1 MDWENKIK
9 TGIRPGSVL
18 GGTLVVAVS
27 FFFCLV
33 FPFIFVVVVVVVVVS
48 RRGRKLVDG
57 RLRRLLGAD

>member
-27 FFFCLV
+27 FFFCFV
-33 FPFIFVVVVVVVVVS
+33 FPFIFVDVVVVVVS

-57 RLRRLLGAD
+57 RLRRLLDAD

>member
-27 FFFCLV
+27 FFFCFV

-57 RLRRLLGAD
+57 RLRRLLDAD

>member
-1 MDWENKIK
+1 M
-9 TGIRPGSVL
+9 
-18 GGTLVVAVS
+18 VAVS

-57 RLRRLLGAD
+57 RLRRLLDAD